1 MNNYNYP
8 ICTILG
14 KSNLYFSYSNDDC
27 INFKKNIYTNIEEIY
42 KSGVKDFFCNC
53 ERGAAMWSASS
64 VISLREI
71 YRDVGLHLIIPFE
84 EQANNW
90 SDSLREEYFKIHEL
104 ADSVKILKPNE
115 YDNNKRNEYCEK
127 YMIDRSTV
135 LLTDRDN
142 ILIPYSREKGV
153 KIIIYDN

>member
-14 KSNLYFSYSNDDC
+14 NSNLYFSYSKDEY

-53 ERGAAMWSASS
+53 ERGTAMWSALS
-64 VISLREI
+64 VISLREA
-71 YRDVGLHLIIPFE
+71 YFDVGLHLIIPYE

-90 SDSLREEYFKIHEL
+90 SNSIREEYFKIHEL

-115 YDNNKRNEYCEK
+115 YDDNKCYEYCEK
-127 YMIDRSTV
+127 YMVDRSTV
-135 LLTDRDN
+135 LLTNKDN
-142 ILIPYSREKGV
+142 KLIPYSKEKGL

>member
-1 MNNYNYP
+1 
-8 ICTILG
+8 
-14 KSNLYFSYSNDDC
+14 
-27 INFKKNIYTNIEEIY
+27 
-42 KSGVKDFFCNC
+42 
-53 ERGAAMWSASS
+53 MWSASS

-90 SDSLREEYFKIHEL
+90 NDSLREEYFKIHEL

-115 YDNNKRNEYCEK
+115 YDNNKRNEHCEK